1 MNNLRQH
8 LIRALEDIASHE
20 RPDAPSLDRVNQI
33 CRDYAERL
41 YDAADVARKRERGE
55 P

>member
-8 LIRALEDIASHE
+8 LIHAIEDIASHE
-20 RPDAPSLDRVNQI
+20 RPDAPSLERVNQI
-33 CRDYAERL
+33 VRYYGKRF
-41 YDAADVARKRERGE
+41 YVAADRARKRERGE

>member
-8 LIRALEDIASHE
+8 LIRALEDIASPE
-20 RPDAPSLDRVNQI
+20 KPDATSLDRVNQI
-33 CRDYAERL
+33 VRDYGDRL

>member
-1 MNNLRQH
+1 MNSLRQH
-8 LIRALEDIASHE
+8 LIRALENIASHE
-20 RPDAPSLDRVNQI
+20 NPDAPSLERVNQI

>member
-20 RPDAPSLDRVNQI
+20 KPDAPSLDRVNQI
-33 CRDYAERL
+33 VRDYGERL
-41 YDAADVARKRERGE
+41 YDAADRARKIEKGE
-55 P
+55 